1 MMLYNNLILQIS
13 GPLNDF
19 GNSLMVD
26 ARTAKTIA
34 IILGTAY
41 GAWGLYKIYVAW
53 NNGGNDIP
61 QKLIRWFFSVFFL
74 GTLMFVII
82 NSILS

>member
-1 MMLYNNLILQIS
+1 MKAEVMNEDVDGKCRLLQIS

-61 QKLIRWFFSVFFL
+61 QKL
-74 GTLMFVII
+74 M
-82 NSILS
+82 